1 MESLSKSELRK
12 LKDGIASELTS
23 MRDSLSS
30 TYGYALQDT
39 DLRVSSPMSSRSL
52 TTQTGTT
59 SMSLP
64 RCAGSSTCSTA
75 TSGTAG
81 V

>member
-39 DLRVSSPMSSRSL
+39 DPRIMSS
-52 TTQTGTT
+52 
-59 SMSLP
+59 P

-81 V
+81 A